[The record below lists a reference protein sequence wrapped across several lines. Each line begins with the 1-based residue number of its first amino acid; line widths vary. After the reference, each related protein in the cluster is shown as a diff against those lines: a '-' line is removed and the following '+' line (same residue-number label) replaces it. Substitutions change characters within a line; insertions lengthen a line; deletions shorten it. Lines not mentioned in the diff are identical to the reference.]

1 MSTPSLEDDEVT
13 FLGFGSYEWEPTAD
27 YSLLTISETPP
38 ETLLECDDC
47 IMSELE
53 DNSAQEQLRKGK
65 KIGRKKTKDRGRLFR
80 QQHLQSLLAEQK
92 PTPSMPGH
100 ANYVSSQSQAC
111 QSDRWP
117 AVAVETD
124 QELTVEGIHDQGLNS
139 ESASDQGSVSG
150 HGSGQQSNDSSGSDH
165 SGNDPGSADGSG
177 SGGDGSGQ
185 EPDPAVINLISPNG
199 KQRILRVR
207 RSLVLQDLLKEFLE
221 DSIMTCE
228 LKIIMVDG
236 QGRDERGEDI
246 RGIYRDALASFWQEF
261 YISFSLG
268 ERGRVP
274 FLRHDFQSEQ
284 WTAVGRIIV
293 KGHQDLGYFPVMLSK
308 AFVICAMF
316 GEKAVSEDTLLESFN
331 EYLAPSEEQVVREA
345 LQRTDEEWNLD
356 DTADEDQKDEELLD
370 LLERFGCRKFPTKEN
385 IMSLILEV
393 AHKEII
399 QKPQYV
405 ADCWDGVFK
414 EALTK
419 GNLSTLEG
427 VCSVYQSLEP
437 TTKKVLGMLHAAP
450 KTNAEGSALD
460 YFKRF
465 IRGLDIHQLKCLLM
479 FITGADVICVTKLE
493 INFTKLEGLAR
504 RPIAHVCGC
513 VLELPSTYDS
523 YTEFRS
529 EFTNVLA
536 KEKWQND
543 IM

>member
-1 MSTPSLEDDEVT
+1 
-13 FLGFGSYEWEPTAD
+13 
-27 YSLLTISETPP
+27 
-38 ETLLECDDC
+38 
-47 IMSELE
+47 
-53 DNSAQEQLRKGK
+53 
-65 KIGRKKTKDRGRLFR
+65 
-80 QQHLQSLLAEQK
+80 
-92 PTPSMPGH
+92 
-100 ANYVSSQSQAC
+100 
-111 QSDRWP
+111 
-117 AVAVETD
+117 
-124 QELTVEGIHDQGLNS
+124 
-139 ESASDQGSVSG
+139 
-150 HGSGQQSNDSSGSDH
+150 
-165 SGNDPGSADGSG
+165 
-177 SGGDGSGQ
+177 
-185 EPDPAVINLISPNG
+185 
-199 KQRILRVR
+199 
-207 RSLVLQDLLKEFLE
+207 
-221 DSIMTCE
+221 
-228 LKIIMVDG
+228 
-236 QGRDERGEDI
+236 
-246 RGIYRDALASFWQEF
+246 
-261 YISFSLG
+261 
-268 ERGRVP
+268 
-274 FLRHDFQSEQ
+274 
-284 WTAVGRIIV
+284 
-293 KGHQDLGYFPVMLSK
+293 
-308 AFVICAMF
+308 MF

-345 LQRTDEEWNLD
+345 LQRTDDEWNLD

-450 KTNAEGSALD
+450 KTNAERSALD

-465 IRGLDIHQLKCLLM
+465 IRRLGIHQLKCLLM
-479 FITGADVICVTKLE
+479 FVTGADVICVTKLD

-504 RPIAHVCGC
+504 RPVAHVCGC

>member
-1 MSTPSLEDDEVT
+1 MC
-13 FLGFGSYEWEPTAD
+13 YIRK
-27 YSLLTISETPP
+27 LTI
-38 ETLLECDDC
+38 
-47 IMSELE
+47 I
-53 DNSAQEQLRKGK
+53 
-65 KIGRKKTKDRGRLFR
+65 I
-80 QQHLQSLLAEQK
+80 
-92 PTPSMPGH
+92 
-100 ANYVSSQSQAC
+100 
-111 QSDRWP
+111 
-117 AVAVETD
+117 
-124 QELTVEGIHDQGLNS
+124 I
-139 ESASDQGSVSG
+139 
-150 HGSGQQSNDSSGSDH
+150 
-165 SGNDPGSADGSG
+165 
-177 SGGDGSGQ
+177 
-185 EPDPAVINLISPNG
+185 IIIIIS
-199 KQRILRVR
+199 
-207 RSLVLQDLLKEFLE
+207 
-221 DSIMTCE
+221 
-228 LKIIMVDG
+228 II
-236 QGRDERGEDI
+236 I
-246 RGIYRDALASFWQEF
+246 I
-261 YISFSLG
+261 II
-268 ERGRVP
+268 
-274 FLRHDFQSEQ
+274 
-284 WTAVGRIIV
+284 IIV
-293 KGHQDLGYFPVMLSK
+293 GHQDLGYFPVMLSK

-331 EYLAPSEEQVVREA
+331 EYLAPSEKQVVREA

-450 KTNAEGSALD
+450 KTNAERSALD